1 MPTLSDPVLFIRAG
15 KMAIITQHLNY
26 AFNINKLDFSDLR
39 SGASYTET
47 STRFIAHYGNGYKD
61 EFRGT
66 GFTYNASTHELTGGT
81 VHAYSFLTGSTRLV
95 NVEGLNLA
103 GTKIA
108 NAARTVSTA
117 DDKVV
122 IKTALAGNDTYTGG
136 NLADIFNGFAGND
149 TLNGREGNDRLAGDT
164 GNDTILGAGGNDVLS
179 GDAGADKVIGGAG
192 IDTIVGGANNDIFVF
207 NAGASAANR
216 DVIQDFTNAAGNNDT
231 FQLENAVMPALGA
244 AGALKSAAFFAGAAA
259 HDADDRII
267 YNRSTGNVFYDSN
280 GNLAGGSVII
290 ATLTTKPL
298 LTAADF
304 QVI

>member
-1 MPTLSDPVLFIRAG
+1 
-15 KMAIITQHLNY
+15 MAIITQHLNY
-26 AFNINKLDFSDLR
+26 GFNIHKLDFNDLR
-39 SGASYTET
+39 GGSSYTET
-47 STRFIAHYGNGYKD
+47 SARFVAHYGNGYKD

-95 NVEGLNLA
+95 NVEGLSIA
-103 GTKIA
+103 ATKVT
-108 NAARTVSTA
+108 NAARTTSTA
-117 DDKVV
+117 DDKTV
-122 IKTALAGNDTYTGG
+122 IAAALAGNDTYTGG

-164 GNDTILGAGGNDVLS
+164 GNDTILGAGGSDVLS
-179 GDAGADKVIGGAG
+179 GDAGADKLIGGPG

-207 NAGASAANR
+207 NAGASPANR
-216 DVIQDFTNAAGNNDT
+216 DVIQDFTNVAGNNDV
-231 FQLENAVMPALGA
+231 FHLENAVMPALGGGVHPLA
-244 AGALKSAAFFAGAAA
+244 ASMFYAGAAA
-259 HDADDRII
+259 HDADDRIV

-280 GNLAGGSVII
+280 GNAAGGAVII

-298 LTAADF
+298 LTVGDF